1 MQLAVVARSVAAIM
15 VPTVAAEAAAAWAV
29 TAEAEVPEEGV
40 FGEVV
45 AVVNGTVGRFRS
57 EVTFPT
63 RWPQLSWGG
72 VKHEPDAKETAAQRF
87 NQFDLGISWSK
98 AVSNEAH
105 SEQEFDR

>member
-1 MQLAVVARSVAAIM
+1 MIELLAVVARNAAATM
-15 VPTVAAEAAAAWAV
+15 GPTAAAEAAAAWV
-29 TAEAEVPEEGV
+29 GLAEEAGSAGVEEV

-45 AVVNGTVGRFRS
+45 AVANGTVGRFRS

-87 NQFDLGISWSK
+87 SQF
-98 AVSNEAH
+98 
-105 SEQEFDR
+105 